1 MSVYK
6 LTDLRDNST
15 NWKINVK
22 ILSIWNHPPNSHGE
36 IMTMILHDDKNNR
49 VDATIPQGNYHNPFR
64 PFLKPGTWIHISDF
78 RVIVPQSRVRYSSFC
93 FHIKFIWETSVYP
106 LPELVK
112 RDFFDFIFPIDL
124 KYPCLEDWDYV
135 TDAMSE
141 VTNISAIKKF
151 PFVCRQGETDY
162 ESRYVSFELLDNIC
176 CELFVINFSKC
187 ISSASYNYQPIVAI
201 VRFWRIA
208 EIEGENV
215 LKSEFGCSRIYL
227 NPTNFPEIDI
237 QSYIRGFEDY
247 DELPENP
254 RMEVIEEN

>member
-1 MSVYK
+1 MTRFVFSLFFLLIPIYFVIIE
-6 LTDLRDNST
+6 TDHHNYL
-15 NWKINVK
+15 IFE
-22 ILSIWNHPPNSHGE
+22 LFG
-36 IMTMILHDDKNNR
+36 LFQNNR

-78 RVIVPQSRVRYSSFC
+78 RVVVPQSRVRYSSFR

-135 TDAMSE
+135 TDAMSV

-162 ESRYVSFELLDNIC
+162 ESRYVSFELLDN
-176 CELFVINFSKC
+176 
-187 ISSASYNYQPIVAI
+187 
-201 VRFWRIA
+201 
-208 EIEGENV
+208 
-215 LKSEFGCSRIYL
+215 
-227 NPTNFPEIDI
+227 
-237 QSYIRGFEDY
+237 
-247 DELPENP
+247 
-254 RMEVIEEN
+254 M

>member
-1 MSVYK
+1 MSVHK

-36 IMTMILHDDKNNR
+36 ITTMILHDDKIITNYLIFELFGLFQNNR
-49 VDATIPQGNYHNPFR
+49 VDATIPQGNYHNPFC

-78 RVIVPQSRVRYSSFC
+78 RVVVPQSRVRYSSFR
-93 FHIKFIWETSVYP
+93 FHIKFIWETSVHP

-135 TDAMSE
+135 TAA
-141 VTNISAIKKF
+141 V
-151 PFVCRQGETDY
+151 
-162 ESRYVSFELLDNIC
+162 
-176 CELFVINFSKC
+176 
-187 ISSASYNYQPIVAI
+187 
-201 VRFWRIA
+201 
-208 EIEGENV
+208 
-215 LKSEFGCSRIYL
+215 
-227 NPTNFPEIDI
+227 
-237 QSYIRGFEDY
+237 EDY
-247 DELPENP
+247 DEIPKNP